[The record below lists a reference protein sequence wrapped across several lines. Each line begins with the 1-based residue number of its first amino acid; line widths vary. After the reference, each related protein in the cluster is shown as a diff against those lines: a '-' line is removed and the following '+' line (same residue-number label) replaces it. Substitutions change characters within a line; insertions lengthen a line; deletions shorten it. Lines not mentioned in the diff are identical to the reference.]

1 MDFHVC
7 RSIGC
12 YNLLCKIGDMMV
24 SINREIAVSLSFMF
38 FGASIIYST
47 YHINVLNGVNAI
59 YTHNYIIPNFV
70 SAVLFDWRG
79 FDTLGECLILINS
92 VLVTGMVFGRGL
104 FKLEFLKEVYGKY
117 NGSFKENDDSV
128 DNDDS
133 LTGFTPIIKVL
144 AMPMS
149 IILMVLGILVILG
162 GHITPGGGFQGGS
175 LIAGA
180 YILAIVA
187 YGAKEC
193 PLNFNHKFLETLET
207 IGALTFMIFGVI
219 GMLVSGYYL
228 LNFHEIMGYAI
239 FPSPSGLENS
249 GIIPYLN
256 TAVGLKV
263 LAGLSTITFLLT
275 GEKIIKKN
283 ISEDTKNN
291 DLTDIN

>member
-1 MDFHVC
+1 
-7 RSIGC
+7 
-12 YNLLCKIGDMMV
+12 MV

-38 FGASIIYST
+38 FGASILYSV
-47 YHINVLNGVNAI
+47 YNINVLNGVNAI
-59 YTHNYIIPNFV
+59 YIHNYIIPNFV

-92 VLVTGMVFGRGL
+92 VLVTSMVFGRGL
-104 FKLEFLKEVYGKY
+104 FKLDFLKEVYGT
-117 NGSFKENDDSV
+117 NNDNSTV
-128 DNDDS
+128 DDS

-180 YILAIVA
+180 FILTIVA
-187 YGAKEC
+187 HGVKNC
-193 PLNFNHKFLETLET
+193 PLKFSHKFLEVLET
-207 IGALTFMIFGVI
+207 AGALTFMLFGIVGMVI
-219 GMLVSGYYL
+219 SGYYL
-228 LNFHEIMGYAI
+228 LNIHDLFGISI
-239 FPSPSGLENS
+239 FPSPVGLENS

-263 LAGLSTITFLLT
+263 LAGLSTITFLLA
-275 GEKIIKKN
+275 GEKIIRKN
-283 ISEDTKNN
+283 ISDDEKCLGNS
-291 DLTDIN
+291 